1 MPEEDESLAHY
12 ASRLASTITAPNP
25 ILLGVSFGGIIMQE
39 VAKQINYK
47 KVVIISSVKTQYEL
61 PKKMLSYYCVIFFYY
76 GF

>member
-47 KVVIISSVKTQYEL
+47 KSSDYIECENAIRT
-61 PKKMLSYYCVIFFYY
+61 P
-76 GF
+76 